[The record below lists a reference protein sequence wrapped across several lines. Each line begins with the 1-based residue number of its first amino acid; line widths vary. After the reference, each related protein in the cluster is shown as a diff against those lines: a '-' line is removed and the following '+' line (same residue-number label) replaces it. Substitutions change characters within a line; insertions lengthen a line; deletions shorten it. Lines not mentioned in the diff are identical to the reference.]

1 MRTRRRPRA
10 QAWGWAG
17 LLALSVSS
25 ARALDAGLTAG
36 AHGAGGLVPP
46 PVPPPV
52 GGALLVGDARP
63 AGAGGDLV
71 GDDALTQRRFQ
82 EAPKVLTITVE
93 SLDGPLT
100 VYCATTTELAP
111 VDAVSVE
118 ADQLMDAF
126 HQLCAPQP
134 SAS

>member
-25 ARALDAGLTAG
+25 AWALDVGLTGG

-46 PVPPPV
+46 QAPLPV
-52 GGALLVGDARP
+52 GDARLVGDARR

-71 GDDALTQRRFQ
+71 GDDALTLRRFQ
-82 EAPKVLTITVE
+82 EASKVLTITVE
-93 SLDGPLT
+93 GLDGPLA
-100 VYCATTTELAP
+100 VYCATTTERAP

-118 ADQLMDAF
+118 TDQLMDAF
-126 HQLCAPQP
+126 HQLCSPQP